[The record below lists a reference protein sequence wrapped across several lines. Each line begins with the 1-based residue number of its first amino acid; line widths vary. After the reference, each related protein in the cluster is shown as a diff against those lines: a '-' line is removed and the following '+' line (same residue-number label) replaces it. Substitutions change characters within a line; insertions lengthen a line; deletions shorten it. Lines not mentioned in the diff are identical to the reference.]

1 MDYLHH
7 KPIKQFTLDGN
18 IHDDSAIGR
27 LKIEYIR
34 TIELQMRLTG
44 YVPRLD
50 VNPDFTIE
58 YNEEKEIFTFNLSM
72 YGTYVGKKKSEW
84 ISGIDGTV
92 VVPILKNKSKK
103 LSQDQE
109 SQLNQK

>member
-27 LKIEYIR
+27 LKIEYIK

-72 YGTYVGKKKSEW
+72 YGTYVGKRKSEW

-92 VVPILKNKSKK
+92 IVPILKSKSKR
-103 LSQDQE
+103 SYQDQE